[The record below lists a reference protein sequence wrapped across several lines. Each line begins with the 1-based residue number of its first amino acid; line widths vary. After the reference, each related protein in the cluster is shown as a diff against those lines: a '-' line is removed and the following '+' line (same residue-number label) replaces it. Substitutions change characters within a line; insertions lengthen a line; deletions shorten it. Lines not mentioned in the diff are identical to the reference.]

1 MRRWMWLLGL
11 LVVGI
16 AGTAWWSSR
25 NAIRLEPL
33 DAQRFAQMSETEQVE
48 WLIEQILVR
57 CRRTDT
63 LSRILEGVPFLKRAL
78 STHPLIPRDLE
89 AIGMAC
95 VEYDLPHWLNRCERY
110 VELDR
115 TRELL
120 AVYRAILQAH
130 KGDWQAAEQTVR
142 RIRTGALKALAQAH
156 LGRLKA
162 EAGQAEA
169 ARRDFEQA
177 HTLLSQPVE
186 LHAQLEASAVYSL
199 LVQHSYVGENPEAV
213 VRMVQF
219 FPHYLHTVLL
229 QLPADVYRQ
238 RGDIKRLRQLL
249 DVCPV
254 NERSVVEPRLARA
267 LIEQG
272 RVDEGMQR
280 LARMGAC
287 DAKQLI
293 AIVRALDQQGRK
305 DDAMRVAD
313 QMYAWLQSVFA
324 RSSPQSLLTIGASI
338 QTPYG
343 EVYTDVDR
351 TRQDSASFLH
361 EQPRVLVLL
370 ASLYIE
376 WGQAARAEQLV
387 NASPYVRMENYAP
400 HVYANL
406 ARACHKLG
414 KHAHARRYL
423 EQALKE
429 AQKVARSSN
438 DLSSEN
444 WLIRVAYD
452 YASLGD
458 HTRAL
463 EIAQTMRPNSQLE
476 VLSFILLEKV
486 RTRNPFWRELVW

>member
-1 MRRWMWLLGL
+1 M
-11 LVVGI
+11 
-16 AGTAWWSSR
+16 
-25 NAIRLEPL
+25 
-33 DAQRFAQMSETEQVE
+33 
-48 WLIEQILVR
+48 
-57 CRRTDT
+57 
-63 LSRILEGVPFLKRAL
+63 
-78 STHPLIPRDLE
+78 
-89 AIGMAC
+89 
-95 VEYDLPHWLNRCERY
+95 
-110 VELDR
+110 
-115 TRELL
+115 
-120 AVYRAILQAH
+120 
-130 KGDWQAAEQTVR
+130 
-142 RIRTGALKALAQAH
+142 
-156 LGRLKA
+156 
-162 EAGQAEA
+162 
-169 ARRDFEQA
+169 
-177 HTLLSQPVE
+177 
-186 LHAQLEASAVYSL
+186 
-199 LVQHSYVGENPEAV
+199 
-213 VRMVQF
+213 RMVQF
-219 FPHYLHTVLL
+219 FPTDFQMILM

-238 RGDIKRLRQLL
+238 RGDIKRLRQLAK
-249 DVCPV
+249 VCPT
-254 NERSVVEPRLARA
+254 NLRSPVEQRLVQA

-272 RVDEGMQR
+272 RVDEGLQR
-280 LARMGAC
+280 LAQLGAC

-324 RSSPQSLLTIGASI
+324 RSSPQSLLTEGASI

-387 NASPYVRMENYAP
+387 NASPYVRMESYAP
-400 HVYANL
+400 LVYANL

-444 WLIRVAYD
+444 WLIRVACD